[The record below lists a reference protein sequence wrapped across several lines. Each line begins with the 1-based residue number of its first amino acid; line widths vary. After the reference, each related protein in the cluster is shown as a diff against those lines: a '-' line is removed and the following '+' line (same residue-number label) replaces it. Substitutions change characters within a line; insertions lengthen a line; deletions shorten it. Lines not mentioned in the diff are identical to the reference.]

1 MTATETETMVT
12 LIKTEPNIDD
22 YEWISEAS
30 EEEYQIKERIKFEV
44 VQENSSSSEDPS
56 PLSSIR
62 DEETSSNAPS
72 SRDRTLPLFPVLFG
86 RDPFLCLQ
94 TPRRLRGRCGVQ
106 CALSTV
112 PYYLIARTDGRRF

>member
-1 MTATETETMVT
+1 MTATKIETMVT

-30 EEEYQIKERIKFEV
+30 EGEYQIKERIKFEV

-72 SRDRTLPLFPVLFG
+72 SRDRSLPLFPIFFG
-86 RDPFLCLQ
+86 RHLSVYLSSNFDAYAVAVGFSVPFSPYHICL
-94 TPRRLRGRCGVQ
+94 
-106 CALSTV
+106 
-112 PYYLIARTDGRRF
+112 